1 MISAER
7 DAYFPFRCR
16 VKLNKKM
23 PGTKTPYIRILIID
37 DDEDDFF
44 ITSEYLKQIQEYQL
58 QIDWCY
64 RYNDSITHL
73 HQRGYDMYFVDY
85 RLGAKTGLD
94 FLKEAVQTGCE
105 EPIVLLTGKGN
116 KNIDIEAMQMGA
128 TDYLIKTELTTDK
141 LERCIRYSLERTAY
155 LKALRANEKKY
166 RNIFELSKDA
176 VFTADRSLKF
186 RDMNQATSVLLGY
199 QRDELVNMAIYDLIE
214 NVTDRKL
221 LEKMM
226 YEEGE
231 ANDLELDFKTKS
243 GERKTCIFSITAS
256 ADESGSYYQGLL
268 HDITNLKRAEK
279 ANLLIEKLGATG
291 RLVRTL
297 AHEVRNPLNN
307 INMSVEQ
314 LLQTANENNGE
325 ESPVFL
331 DIIQRNSKRI
341 GDIITELLDT
351 SRPSDL
357 VFDTFT
363 LQSIMDESIA
373 ESLDRITLQ
382 HVNMKI
388 RYADEPCYVMAN
400 KEKLRIAFLN
410 IIINAVEAVV
420 SETGEISIS
429 IDAAKDHHIVTI
441 KDNGC
446 GIPEENISR
455 LFEPYFT
462 SKRNG
467 MGLGLAA
474 TLNILQSHKA
484 TIDVTSS
491 VKQGTTFAITFRAV

>member
-1 MISAER
+1 MGAGK
-7 DAYFPFRCR
+7 PT
-16 VKLNKKM
+16 VK
-23 PGTKTPYIRILIID
+23 ILIID

-44 ITSEYLKQIQEYQL
+44 ITSEYLKQIQEYEL

-64 RYNDSITHL
+64 KYNDAIQHL
-73 HQRGYDMYFVDY
+73 KERKYNIYFVDY
-85 RLGAKTGLD
+85 RLGARTGLD
-94 FLKEAVQTGCE
+94 FLKEAVNLQVE
-105 EPIVLLTGKGN
+105 EPIVLLTGKGS
-116 KNIDIEAMQMGA
+116 KNVDIEAMQMGA

-141 LERCIRYSLERTAY
+141 LERCIRYALERTAY

-166 RNIFELSKDA
+166 RSIFELSKDA
-176 VFTADRSLKF
+176 VFIVDKTLHFIDI
-186 RDMNQATSVLLGY
+186 NQATSSLLGY
-199 QRDELVNMAIYDLIE
+199 ERGELLQKTVFDLISDA
-214 NVTDRKL
+214 TDKAL
-221 LEKMM
+221 LEKFM

-231 ANDLELDFKTKS
+231 VSDLEIEVRTKG
-243 GERKTCIFSITAS
+243 GERKTCIFSATATV
-256 ADESGSYYQGLL
+256 DESGSYYQSLL

-314 LLQTANENNGE
+314 LIQSSDSNEEGQL
-325 ESPVFL
+325 FL
-331 DIIQRNSKRI
+331 DIVQRNSKRI

-351 SRPSDL
+351 SRPSDF
-357 VFDTFT
+357 VFEKCT

-373 ESLDRITLQ
+373 EALDRITLQ
-382 HVNMKI
+382 HVNMQVK
-388 RYADEPCYVMAN
+388 YANEPCYIMAN
-400 KEKLRIAFLN
+400 KEKLKIAFLN
-410 IIINAVEAVV
+410 IIINAIEAVA
-420 SETGEISIS
+420 SITGELAIGVYS
-429 IDAAKDHHIVTI
+429 AKDTHVVTI

-474 TLNILQSHKA
+474 SLNILQSHKA
-484 TIDVTSS
+484 NIDVTS
-491 VKQGTTFAITFRAV
+491 VVNHGTTFTITFPAVQ

>member
-1 MISAER
+1 MSLFKAPI
-7 DAYFPFRCR
+7 
-16 VKLNKKM
+16 K
-23 PGTKTPYIRILIID
+23 ILIID

-64 RYNDSITHL
+64 KFNDALQLLKERKYNIF
-73 HQRGYDMYFVDY
+73 FVDY
-85 RLGAKTGLD
+85 RLGARTGLD
-94 FLKEAVQTGCE
+94 FLKEAVRLDVE

-116 KNIDIEAMQMGA
+116 KDVDIEAMQMGA

-141 LERCIRYSLERTAY
+141 LERCIRYSLERMAY

-166 RNIFELSKDA
+166 RSIFELSKDA
-176 VFTADRSLKF
+176 VFIADKNLRF
-186 RDMNQATSVLLGY
+186 VDMNRATNVLLGY
-199 QRDELVNMAIYDLIE
+199 DKQELRERTVFTLISDS
-214 NVTDRKL
+214 TDRKL
-221 LEKMM
+221 LEKIM

-231 ANDLELDFKTKS
+231 VNDLEVEVQTNS
-243 GERKTCIFSITAS
+243 GDKKTCILTATETI
-256 ADESGSYYQGLL
+256 DESGAYYQGLL

-314 LLQTANENNGE
+314 LLQTNENGD
-325 ESPVFL
+325 ESQLFL
-331 DIIQRNSKRI
+331 DIVQRNSKRI

-351 SRPSDL
+351 SRPTDL
-357 VFDTFT
+357 VFETCS
-363 LQSIMDESIA
+363 LQSIMDESISEA
-373 ESLDRITLQ
+373 LDRITLQ
-382 HVNMKI
+382 HVNMQIK
-388 RYADEPCYVMAN
+388 YANEPCEVMAN
-400 KEKLRIAFLN
+400 KEKLKIAFLN
-410 IIINAVEAVV
+410 IIINAVEAVPGI
-420 SETGEISIS
+420 TGELIIG
-429 IDAAKDHHIVTI
+429 IDRVKDFHIVTI

-484 TIDVTSS
+484 NVDVTST
-491 VKQGTTFAITFRAV
+491 VGRGTTFTISFPAV

>member
-1 MISAER
+1 MSL
-7 DAYFPFRCR
+7 F
-16 VKLNKKM
+16 
-23 PGTKTPYIRILIID
+23 KTPVKILIID

-64 RYNDSITHL
+64 KFNEALQLLKERKYNIF
-73 HQRGYDMYFVDY
+73 FVDY
-85 RLGAKTGLD
+85 RLGARTGLD
-94 FLKEAVQTGCE
+94 FLKEAVRLDVE
-105 EPIVLLTGKGN
+105 EPIILLTGKGN
-116 KNIDIEAMQMGA
+116 KDVDIEAMQMGA
-128 TDYLIKTELTTDK
+128 TDYLVKTELTTDK
-141 LERCIRYSLERTAY
+141 LERCIRYSLERMAY

-166 RNIFELSKDA
+166 RSIFELSKDA
-176 VFTADRSLKF
+176 VFIADKNLRF
-186 RDMNQATSVLLGY
+186 VDMNRATNVLLGY
-199 QRDELVNMAIYDLIE
+199 DKRDLQEKTVYDLISDS
-214 NVTDRKL
+214 TDRSL
-221 LEKMM
+221 LEKIM

-231 ANDLELDFKTKS
+231 VNDLEVEVQNDAGDK
-243 GERKTCIFSITAS
+243 KTCILTAT
-256 ADESGSYYQGLL
+256 ATIDESGSYYQGLL

-314 LLQTANENNGE
+314 LLQTNEGGD
-325 ESPVFL
+325 ESQLFL
-331 DIIQRNSKRI
+331 DIVQRNSKRI

-351 SRPSDL
+351 SRPTDL
-357 VFDTFT
+357 VFETFS
-363 LQSIMDESIA
+363 LQAIMDESIA
-373 ESLDRITLQ
+373 EALDRITLQ
-382 HVNMKI
+382 HVNMQIK
-388 RYADEPCYVMAN
+388 YANEPCEIMAN
-400 KEKLRIAFLN
+400 KEKLKIAFLN
-410 IIINAVEAVV
+410 IIINAVEAVP
-420 SETGEISIS
+420 SITGELTIS
-429 IDAAKDHHIVTI
+429 IDRVKDVHVVTI

-484 TIDVTSS
+484 NVDVTST
-491 VKQGTTFAITFRAV
+491 VGQGTIFTISFPAV